1 LAIFGQATSWAK
13 VVSYQVTI
21 CNTKTKIMKIKILLA
36 AALMFTLFTQGQ
48 TKQDRQVADFTGI
61 EVSGAFTVYLRMGDK
76 CALTVIA
83 KDDVLKKV
91 KTQVYSGT
99 LNIEMDQD
107 WWDSNNDKV
116 ELYITVTTLRHIDL
130 SGACVLKS
138 KNTLRGT
145 SLELD
150 ASGASK
156 LELAL
161 QYNLLEA
168 SFSGATNVTLSG
180 ICTKVNIET
189 SGASAIYG
197 ADLQAENMNLE
208 VSGASKA
215 EVNVAKQLAV
225 EASGASKVRY
235 KGNPSIT
242 QDVSG
247 ASSVQK
253 L

>member
-1 LAIFGQATSWAK
+1 M
-13 VVSYQVTI
+13 
-21 CNTKTKIMKIKILLA
+21 KTKILLA
-36 AALMFTLFTQGQ
+36 ATLILSMLTQAQ
-48 TKQDRQVADFTGI
+48 TKEDRQVSDFTGI

-83 KDDVLKKV
+83 KDDVLSKV
-91 KTQVYSGT
+91 KTSVSSGV
-99 LNIEMDQD
+99 LHVEMDQD
-107 WWDSNNDKV
+107 WWDNNNSKV
-116 ELYITVTTLRHIDL
+116 ELYVTLTTLRQIEL
-130 SGACVLKS
+130 SGACVVKS
-138 KNTLRGT
+138 KNTLRGST
-145 SLELD
+145 IDIE

-156 LELAL
+156 LDLAL
-161 QYNLLEA
+161 QCNLLEA
-168 SFSGATNVTLSG
+168 DFSGATNVTLRG
-180 ICTKVNIET
+180 TCAKVNIET

-197 ADLQAENMNLE
+197 ADLQAENMNLD

-215 EVNVAKQLAV
+215 EVNVTTQLV
-225 EASGASKVRY
+225 VDASGASKVRY